1 MKRLNL
7 RASVLALAA
16 TGCAAIV
23 FPQIASAEQAD
34 DDTTLLERIV
44 VTTPLR
50 RESSLAGSTSSV
62 TVIDAKEIEQSA
74 APDLPSLL
82 RAHTGVSIV
91 SYGGQGA
98 AANIHMRGMSAS
110 QTLVLINGVRASAV
124 TTGTASI
131 FNIPLSAIERIE
143 VAKGAHSA
151 QYGAD
156 AMGGVVNIITRQ
168 GGPCADGRDA
178 CASVTTGITHPWGGY
193 VSGSAQGRTA
203 NGMDYSVGG
212 SILGTRGYD
221 FTTPLAWDHEPGDE
235 GFLQGSLNLSL
246 SKDFDWGRLYAD
258 GLFASGRSQYD
269 SAYPFDNEVDAST
282 FAGKIGAQILH
293 ADDWSSTVEASS
305 GLDYSTNFRKGV
317 AGGTK
322 YDTQRHGIFAST
334 EKGFQTGS
342 VAHILAGGFEAYR
355 EHVDSTIDY
364 SVTSRT
370 LAAVFSQYSLEYEA
384 LRVDSGIRYDHNEQF
399 GGATTYNV
407 GASYDVLPDLVVRA
421 SFATGF
427 RAPTFNELYY
437 PGFSNP
443 NLKPEK
449 SRSYEVGLNWQAAAG
464 TSLDLAFYQT
474 WVTDA
479 IASFAPSYT
488 PENVARARIT
498 GFEAALA
505 HQFSEEWSGK
515 TSLDIRQPLNQ
526 DTGNYLPYRDLFKA
540 TAELGYSPTEALN
553 LSARLLY
560 GAARYADAAN
570 TGKLEDYVTVDFT
583 ALYSLD
589 SQSQLKLSV
598 ENVFDEQY
606 LTAADGVPPY
616 SQGYLAPGRTIG
628 LSFTRNF

>member
-23 FPQIASAEQAD
+23 FPQTASAEQVD
-34 DDTTLLERIV
+34 DDTTLLERVV

-91 SYGGQGA
+91 SNGGQGA
-98 AANIHMRGMSAS
+98 LANIHMRGMSAS
-110 QTLVLINGVRASAV
+110 QTLVLINGVRASAA
-124 TTGTASI
+124 TSGTASI

-193 VSGSAQGRTA
+193 ISGSAQGRTA

-221 FTTPLAWDHEPGDE
+221 FTTAIEEPDDD
-235 GFLQGSLNLSL
+235 GFLQGSVNLSL
-246 SKDFDWGRLYAD
+246 SKDFDWGRLYTD
-258 GLFASGRSQYD
+258 GLFARGRSQYD
-269 SAYPFDNEVDAST
+269 SAYDNEVDAST

-293 ADDWSSTVEASS
+293 ADDWTSTIEASS

-407 GASYDVLPDLVVRA
+407 GASYDVLPDLVLRA

-427 RAPTFNELYY
+427 RAPTFNELYFPSF
-437 PGFSNP
+437 PGFPPSSNP

-449 SRSYEVGLNWQAAAG
+449 SRSYEVGLNWQAAPG
-464 TSLDLAFYQT
+464 TSLDIAFYQT

-505 HQFSEEWSGK
+505 HGFSEEWSGK
-515 TSLDIRQPLNQ
+515 TTIDIGQPLNQ
-526 DTGNYLPYRDLFKA
+526 DDGTYLPNRNLFKA
-540 TAELGYSPTEALN
+540 AAELDYSPTEALN

-560 GAARYADAAN
+560 GAARYADAKN
-570 TGKLEDYVTVDFT
+570 TAKLQDYVTVDFT
-583 ALYSLD
+583 ALYALD
-589 SQSQLKLSV
+589 WQSQAKLSV
-598 ENVFDEQY
+598 ENIFDEQY
-606 LTAADGVPPY
+606 STVA
-616 SQGYLAPGRTIG
+616 GYRAPGRTINLG
-628 LSFTRNF
+628 FTRTF